1 MPSLMINCSYTAIG
15 DFYYTFKNRL
25 MRSFR
30 FQTFYKC
37 FNLRNISID
46 SNTFLNCSEISL
58 SRFSISNDEVNSPFS
73 DNDNHK
79 CDKKTWNQILIIARW
94 CYHIRNWNH
103 FNILKKMLK
112 LWMIITLIPSHLMIL
127 NAQLIL
133 INIITALIVFYIF
146 IMLKNIAFH
155 VIFHSIVLT
164 DINLIQKY

>member
-1 MPSLMINCSYTAIG
+1 MINCSYTAIG

-37 FNLRNISID
+37 FNLSNISID

-79 CDKKTWNQILIIARW
+79 CDKKT
-94 CYHIRNWNH
+94 
-103 FNILKKMLK
+103 
-112 LWMIITLIPSHLMIL
+112 
-127 NAQLIL
+127 
-133 INIITALIVFYIF
+133 
-146 IMLKNIAFH
+146 
-155 VIFHSIVLT
+155 
-164 DINLIQKY
+164 